1 MISVTCFLWQDEH
14 RQRSYTFDERHVIT
28 LRNMVA
34 RHLRLDHEFVCVT
47 DREHIADGI
56 RCVPI
61 DDRTHV
67 PGTCGRKLTIWAPDA
82 AERIGKRILSLDLD
96 MVIVDDITPLIDRP
110 EPTVMFKNPNFS
122 VERRRAFYQGSI
134 QLTTAGAHPEV
145 WELFF
150 HPHRKTLIDEPG
162 TWPPRARF
170 GGFEQA
176 WLSEILPWDL
186 PALTDEDGIYGAGR
200 IGDWSN
206 KTIVGDLPENAKIVV
221 FPGNRNVDQPDVT
234 QKFPFILE
242 HYA

>member
-14 RQRSYTFDERHVIT
+14 RQRSYTFGPEHVIT

-47 DREHIADGI
+47 DRDHIADGI

-96 MVIVDDITPLIDRP
+96 LVITADITPLIDRP
-110 EPTVMFKNPNFS
+110 EEVCLFRNPNY
-122 VERRRAFYQGSI
+122 VEGGRRAFYQGSI
-134 QLTTAGAHPEV
+134 QLMTAGSRPQV
-145 WELFF
+145 WTEFF
-150 HPHRKTLIDEPG
+150 EPSM
-162 TWPPRARF
+162 PLRINSRF

-176 WLSEILPWDL
+176 WLSETLPWDE
-186 PALTDEDGIYGAGR
+186 AHWDHRDGIFGAGR
-200 IGDWSN
+200 IGDWSTTN
-206 KTIVGDLPENAKIVV
+206 VSDNLPEGARIVV
-221 FPGNRNVDQPDVT
+221 FPGNRIPSQPHVM
-234 QKFPFILE
+234 QKFPWIEE
-242 HYA
+242 HIA